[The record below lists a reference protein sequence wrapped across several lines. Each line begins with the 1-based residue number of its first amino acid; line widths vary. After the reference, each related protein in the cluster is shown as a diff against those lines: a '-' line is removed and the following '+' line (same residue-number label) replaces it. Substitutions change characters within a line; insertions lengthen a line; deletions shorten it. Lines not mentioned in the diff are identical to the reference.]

1 MAAILGGLPAFA
13 LDLEG
18 LTKNSPFGGTG
29 AATGPGAAPS
39 TLEFRGMY
47 REEGINYYSIY
58 NTLTKQSSWVAEGE
72 AASTNVP
79 VVVKG
84 FDAVNET
91 LTVDNGGQPQQMAL
105 HQAVVVTYKGPS
117 PAQLAAVSAA
127 VAAQAA
133 EAAPFVN
140 RRDPARAL
148 GPDGLPARSRR
159 APKWADVPN
168 QKWDDWRWQL
178 SNRVNDLDEIAEILE
193 LTDDERDGLALAGV
207 LPDDVSEIIGM
218 QDAVDHL
225 TTRFEMQA
233 YAAMGGQLH

>member
-47 REEGINYYSIY
+47 AEGGVNYYSIY

-72 AASTNVP
+72 APSTNVP
-79 VVVKG
+79 VVIKG

-105 HQAVVVTYKGPS
+105 HQAVVMTYKGPS

-127 VAAQAA
+127 
-133 EAAPFVN
+133 AAPSTSVGGGPTGGMPQNLTPEQVEAF
-140 RRDPARAL
+140 RQQMRDRFSKGR
-148 GPDGLPARSRR
+148 GPDGATDGRTRGDATTNATTNDKTPKTPTA
-159 APKWADVPN
+159 AP
-168 QKWDDWRWQL
+168 
-178 SNRVNDLDEIAEILE
+178 
-193 LTDDERDGLALAGV
+193 
-207 LPDDVSEIIGM
+207 
-218 QDAVDHL
+218 
-225 TTRFEMQA
+225 TTTKPPKTPKVR
-233 YAAMGGQLH
+233 

>member
-1 MAAILGGLPAFA
+1 MAAIMGGLPAFA

-18 LTKNSPFGGTG
+18 LAKNSPFGGTG

-127 VAAQAA
+127 VAAPSTTIGGGSNAGMPQNLTPEQV
-133 EAAPFVN
+133 EAF
-140 RRDPARAL
+140 RQQMRDRFSKGR
-148 GPDGLPARSRR
+148 GPDGATDGRTRGDAPTTSKTPKNTAPAPTT
-159 APKWADVPN
+159 PKPPKTPKV
-168 QKWDDWRWQL
+168 R
-178 SNRVNDLDEIAEILE
+178 
-193 LTDDERDGLALAGV
+193 
-207 LPDDVSEIIGM
+207 
-218 QDAVDHL
+218 
-225 TTRFEMQA
+225 
-233 YAAMGGQLH
+233 